1 MNKNN
6 FIKTFILGLSAFT
19 LLASCSNNI
28 VSDDGSS
35 DVPNTNLNVTHQKY
49 IAEIMYSETNMNSAL
64 VFRNLADSTY
74 AQLDINKVL
83 NAGDIVDVTY
93 AEDGEAISYEVEKAN
108 LLSIKVEKRSI
119 PGGGKFVF
127 DLLSDDLPRHYYINT
142 QNLNAQYTLEKD
154 FSVKLTTDLP
164 TGTNLY
170 MTYREE
176 DIFKTTADTF
186 IIYPCALYT
195 YDVNAEENL
204 TELEYNFPEIIELNE
219 HKYTFAN
226 SLNEENFF
234 ARQGAPIGYICNYGD
249 YNFYKRIYE
258 DKRITVIGYVED
270 NSIYISNQENV
281 IFLLSDRTSPNY
293 LLVRGIYSGPFLLYE
308 LTE

>member
-49 IAEIMYSETNMNSAL
+49 IAEIVYSESNMNSAL

-74 AQLDINKVL
+74 AQLEINRVL

-108 LLSIKVEKRSI
+108 LLSIKVEKRSE
-119 PGGGKFVF
+119 PGGWPYIF
-127 DLLSDDLPRHYYINT
+127 DLLSDDLPQNYSINSYDSRT
-142 QNLNAQYTLEKD
+142 RYVLEKD
-154 FSVKLTTDLP
+154 FSMKLTSSLAE
-164 TGTNLY
+164 GTNLF
-170 MTYREE
+170 MTYRDE
-176 DIFKTTADTF
+176 DIIITTNDHHV
-186 IIYPCALYT
+186 IMPCALYT

-204 TELEYNFPEIIELNE
+204 AELEYNIPEILEIKEQ
-219 HKYTFAN
+219 KFKF
-226 SLNEENFF
+226 SSSIGEENFF
-234 ARQGAPIGYICNYGD
+234 ARQDAPIGYICNYED
-249 YNFYKRIYE
+249 YDFYKKLYE
-258 DKRITVIGYVED
+258 DKYVTVIGFVED

-281 IFLLSDRTSPNY
+281 IFLFSDITSPNF

-308 LTE
+308 LSE